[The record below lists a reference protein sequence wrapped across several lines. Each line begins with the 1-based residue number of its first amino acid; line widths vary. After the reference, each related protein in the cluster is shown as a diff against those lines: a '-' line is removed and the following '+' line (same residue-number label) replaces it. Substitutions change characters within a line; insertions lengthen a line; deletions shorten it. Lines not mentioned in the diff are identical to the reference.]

1 MTTDYFLLT
10 IPRRLFI
17 LSGRERDLRAAEIL
31 LKNFPFSAHVMN
43 KAEAA
48 CAAVEPGG
56 RAPLNYFNY
65 FTEIEDAFIRRR
77 GRHLLLSPMDW
88 ALIESWKEMGVPL
101 HVALRGIEKSFDS
114 YESKPRKRSVKS
126 LFYCQEEVEAQFA
139 EWLESQT
146 GAHAAGSTTSAE
158 GGAAGAAAAPADEG
172 GRGLPFPRSVIAA
185 HLAECIA
192 GLARSLEKRRA
203 SGAGEEDA
211 VSEAL
216 ARAAARL
223 GELAED
229 FNRAARPDAELLE
242 GSLTDLEALIDRAL
256 RSTLTPDALEAA
268 RAGASE
274 QLRPY
279 KSRMERATYE
289 QTLDNLLAKSLREAA
304 GVPRLSLFYL

>member
-1 MTTDYFLLT
+1 LT

-17 LSGRERDLRAAEIL
+17 LAGQGRVLRASEIL
-31 LKNFPFSAHVMN
+31 LKNFPFSVQVMD

-48 CAAVEPGG
+48 RAAIEPGAG
-56 RAPLNYFNY
+56 APLNYFNY

-77 GRHLLLSPMDW
+77 GRHLLLSPLDW

-146 GAHAAGSTTSAE
+146 GAHAPAADSTT
-158 GGAAGAAAAPADEG
+158 AAGVAVETVDEG
-172 GRGLPFPRSVIAA
+172 GRGLPFPRAVIAA
-185 HLAECIA
+185 HLAECRE
-192 GLARSLEKRRA
+192 GLTRALEK
-203 SGAGEEDA
+203 SSAGEDA
-211 VSEAL
+211 VTEAL

-229 FNRAARPDAELLE
+229 FGRAARPDAELLE
-242 GSLTDLEALIDRAL
+242 SSLTDLESLLDRAL
-256 RSTLTPDALEAA
+256 RSTLSEAGVEAA
-268 RAGASE
+268 RAAAAE

-279 KSRMERATYE
+279 KARMERATYE

>member
-1 MTTDYFLLT
+1 
-10 IPRRLFI
+10 
-17 LSGRERDLRAAEIL
+17 
-31 LKNFPFSAHVMN
+31 MN

-48 CAAVEPGG
+48 RAVVEPEG

-77 GRHLLLSPMDW
+77 GRHLLLSPLDW

-114 YESKPRKRSVKS
+114 YESKPRKRTVKS

-146 GAHAAGSTTSAE
+146 GAHATAPAGDD
-158 GGAAGAAAAPADEG
+158 AAPTAAEPVDDG
-172 GRGLPFPRSVIAA
+172 GRGLPFPREVIAA
-185 HLAECIA
+185 HLADCTT

-203 SGAGEEDA
+203 AVAVEDA

-216 ARAAARL
+216 GRAATRL
-223 GELAED
+223 GELSED
-229 FNRAARPDAELLE
+229 FGRAARPDAELLE
-242 GSLTDLEALIDRAL
+242 SSLTDLESLLDRAL
-256 RSTLTPDALEAA
+256 RTALPDAEVEAA
-268 RAGASE
+268 RASAAE

-279 KSRMERATYE
+279 KARMERATYE
-289 QTLDNLLAKSLREAA
+289 QTLDNLLAKSLREAN

>member
-1 MTTDYFLLT
+1 MTA
-10 IPRRLFI
+10 
-17 LSGRERDLRAAEIL
+17 SEIL
-31 LKNFPFSAHVMN
+31 LKNFPPSVQVMN

-48 CAAVEPGG
+48 RAAVEPAG

-114 YESKPRKRSVKS
+114 YESKPRKRTVKS

-146 GAHAAGSTTSAE
+146 GAHTPAADSTTAE
-158 GGAAGAAAAPADEG
+158 GNAGDAAAETVDEG
-172 GRGLPFPRSVIAA
+172 GRGLPFPRAVIAA
-185 HLAECIA
+185 HLADCAE
-192 GLARSLEKRRA
+192 GLARALEKRRA
-203 SGAGEEDA
+203 AGAGEDA
-211 VSEAL
+211 VTEAL
-216 ARAAARL
+216 ARASARL
-223 GELAED
+223 GGLAED
-229 FNRAARPDAELLE
+229 FGRAARPDAELLE
-242 GSLTDLEALIDRAL
+242 GSLTDLEALLDRAL
-256 RSTLTPDALEAA
+256 RTSLPAEEVEAA
-268 RAGASE
+268 RASAAE

-279 KSRMERATYE
+279 KARMERATYE

>member
-1 MTTDYFLLT
+1 LT
-10 IPRRLFI
+10 A
-17 LSGRERDLRAAEIL
+17 SEIL
-31 LKNFPFSAHVMN
+31 LKNFPFSVQVMD

-48 CAAVEPGG
+48 RAAGETGG

-88 ALIESWKEMGVPL
+88 ALMTTWKEMGVPL

-114 YESKPRKRSVKS
+114 YESKPRKRTVKS

-146 GAHAAGSTTSAE
+146 GASAPATAE
-158 GGAAGAAAAPADEG
+158 GGATPAAAETVDEG
-172 GRGLPFPRSVIAA
+172 GRGLPFPRAVIAA
-185 HLAECIA
+185 HLADCTE
-192 GLARSLEKRRA
+192 GLARALEKRRA
-203 SGAGEEDA
+203 AGPDVDA
-211 VSEAL
+211 VTEAL
-216 ARAAARL
+216 ARASARL

-229 FNRAARPDAELLE
+229 FTRAARPDAELLE
-242 GSLTDLEALIDRAL
+242 GSLTDLESLLDRAL
-256 RSTLTPDALEAA
+256 RTSLPAAEVEAA
-268 RAGASE
+268 RASAAE

-279 KSRMERATYE
+279 KARMERATYE